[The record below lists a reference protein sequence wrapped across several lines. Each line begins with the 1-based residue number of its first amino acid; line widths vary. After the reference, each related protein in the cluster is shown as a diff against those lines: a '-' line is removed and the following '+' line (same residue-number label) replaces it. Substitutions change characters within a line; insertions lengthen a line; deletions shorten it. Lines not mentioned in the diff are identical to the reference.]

1 MRCKGRHV
9 PHQEDKDMTRRF
21 ESVPTPSTRG
31 VLFVHSAPAALCPHI
46 EWGIAAVLDA
56 QNHVDWTQQPAQ
68 PGTMRMELSFVGEAG
83 VGARLA
89 SKLAGMQRLRF
100 EVTEEPTTATEGQ
113 RYAYT
118 PALGLFTSTVGLHGD
133 IMISEERLRH
143 AIAADALGELGIH
156 EQLANLLGTAWDDE
170 LEIFRHA
177 SEFAPVRWL
186 HQVG

>member
-1 MRCKGRHV
+1 
-9 PHQEDKDMTRRF
+9 MTRRF
-21 ESVPTPSTRG
+21 DSVPTPSTRG
-31 VLFVHSAPAALCPHI
+31 VLFVHSAPAPLCPHI
-46 EWGIAAVLDA
+46 EWGIGAILDA
-56 QNHVDWTQQPAQ
+56 QVHVDWIPQPAQ
-68 PGTMRMELSFVGEAG
+68 PGTMRTELSYVGEAG

-89 SKLAGMQRLRF
+89 SKLTGMQRLRF
-100 EVTEEPTTATEGQ
+100 EVTEEPTSATEGQ

-143 AIAADALGELGIH
+143 AIAAAALGEVDIH
-156 EQLANLLGTAWDDE
+156 DELANLLGGAWDDE

-177 SEFAPVRWL
+177 SESAPVRWL